1 MGLWVPLNSE
11 TQIVMEGRVTQRKTT
26 KYIHMEAWRVK
37 QLQHTLQQHDKHYGG
52 VINEREMAF
61 KINSATL
68 QETVTFLW
76 VWEEVE
82 ASEFHL

>member
-1 MGLWVPLNSE
+1 MTN
-11 TQIVMEGRVTQRKTT
+11 
-26 KYIHMEAWRVK
+26 
-37 QLQHTLQQHDKHYGG
+37 YGG

-61 KINSATL
+61 KINLATL

-82 ASEFHL
+82 ASEFHLGY

>member
-1 MGLWVPLNSE
+1 
-11 TQIVMEGRVTQRKTT
+11 
-26 KYIHMEAWRVK
+26 MEAWRVK

-52 VINEREMAF
+52 VINAHEMAF

-68 QETVTFLW
+68 QETVTFLG

-82 ASEFHL
+82 ASEFHLGY